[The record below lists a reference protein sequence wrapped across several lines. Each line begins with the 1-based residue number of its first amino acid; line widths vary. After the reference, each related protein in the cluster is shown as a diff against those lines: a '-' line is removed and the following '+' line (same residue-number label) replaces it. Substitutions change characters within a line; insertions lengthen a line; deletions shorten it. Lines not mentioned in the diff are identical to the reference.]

1 MRGLSPAVVLVLAG
15 CAVGAPATSD
25 RPPID
30 HVVVGEL
37 REHAPHEDAETDVRP
52 GASDPTDPVELATAA
67 IVTGLTGQDLQV
79 FDAGGHVIERDGSK
93 VVVRVVATHRID
105 DVAGTHTS
113 IYDVDLVSCGG
124 NWCVAAAR
132 PVM

>member
-1 MRGLSPAVVLVLAG
+1 MRGLSPAVVFVLAG
-15 CAVGAPATSD
+15 CAVGAPATSE

-37 REHAPHEDAETDVRP
+37 REHAAHDDAETQVRP
-52 GASDPTDPVELATAA
+52 GASDPTDPVAVATAA
-67 IVTGLTGQDLQV
+67 IVTGLTRQDIQV
-79 FDAGGHVIERDGSK
+79 LDAGGHVIERDGSK
-93 VVVRVVATHRID
+93 VVVRVVTGHRI

-113 IYDVDLVSCGG
+113 IYDVHLVPCGA
-124 NWCVAAAR
+124 NWCVAAAH